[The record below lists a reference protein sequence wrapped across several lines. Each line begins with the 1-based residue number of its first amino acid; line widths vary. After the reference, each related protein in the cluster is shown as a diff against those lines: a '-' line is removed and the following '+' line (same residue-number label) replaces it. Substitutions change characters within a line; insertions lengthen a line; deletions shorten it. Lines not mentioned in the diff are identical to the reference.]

1 MTPKKSV
8 GQVESCPQAETQWQT
23 VATAVTCWLSLM
35 NSRHFLSVL
44 LQKRFAFTA
53 QPGDSWKLLR
63 APVHPSLQVSYSWL
77 RALIS
82 NSSHQ
87 RKRPVVLG
95 KITIE
100 MPGLQ
105 GGLTTFT
112 CTDTYLDSKTKAK
125 KGTPIWLIESTALEK
140 RIFISIKSTWL
151 VCIFS
156 VVRFGFSVNKFF
168 SGWFHCFQT

>member
-1 MTPKKSV
+1 MAIT
-8 GQVESCPQAETQWQT
+8 
-23 VATAVTCWLSLM
+23 VTCWLSLV
-35 NSRHFLSVL
+35 NSRHFLSAL

-63 APVHPSLQVSYSWL
+63 APVHPSLQVNYSRP

-112 CTDTYLDSKTKAK
+112 CTDTYLDSKTKSK
-125 KGTPIWLIESTALEK
+125 KGTPVWLIESTALEK
-140 RIFISIKSTWL
+140 RKFISVKSTWL
-151 VCIFS
+151 ACIFS
-156 VVRFGFSVNKFF
+156 VGRFGFSVNKFF
-168 SGWFHCFQT
+168 SGWFQCFWNITFGPQEAKND